1 MSRLGR
7 PFQAIGRRLR
17 EVHRSLGPR
26 WTAALAVGV
35 LAAAGVGAAVA
46 LAGGPTSAPRAG
58 TTAAHVT
65 TQSTSAST
73 TASGLASANGGA
85 AAKDQRSSAAK
96 RAKHVVP
103 AKRAAK
109 HAGSQSA
116 SASHHSGAATHTTSP
131 SHGTARTTTTAT
143 TTATTTTPSAR
154 PVPITLDL
162 HGGGN
167 ASLLACGA
175 QHHFRTYAGGSSI
188 AFTGRVRPRPSGQ
201 WKVELHTKICQ
212 GGVFQDF
219 LKYDAHINPRT
230 GAFYGT
236 FRAPP
241 RGLYEFE
248 SVLYLGSTETATE
261 SDNVSIEIR

>member
-35 LAAAGVGAAVA
+35 LAAAGAGTAVA
-46 LAGGPTSAPRAG
+46 LAGGHTSAPRAG
-58 TTAAHVT
+58 TTSARVT
-65 TQSTSAST
+65 TQSTAAPS
-73 TASGLASANGGA
+73 TASGLASAGAGA
-85 AAKDQRSSAAK
+85 AAKRHVSSSAK
-96 RAKHVVP
+96 RGKRVVP
-103 AKRAAK
+103 AKPAAK
-109 HAGSQSA
+109 QAGSKSA
-116 SASHHSGAATHTTSP
+116 SASHHSSAATHTTGAT
-131 SHGTARTTTTAT
+131 HGPAHTTTTAT
-143 TTATTTTPSAR
+143 TPPAR
-154 PVPITLDL
+154 PVPMTLDL

-167 ASLLACGA
+167 ASLVACGSR
-175 QHHFRTYAGGSSI
+175 HHFRTYAGGSTIS
-188 AFTGRVRPRPSGQ
+188 FTGRVRPLPGRQ

-219 LKYDAHINPRT
+219 LKYDAHINPST

-248 SVLYLGSTETATE
+248 SVLYLGGNETPTE